1 MRIKK
6 NRPMTELPLED
17 PVEYARALGKKVYL
31 RPGEL
36 SFTELEI
43 SYLLSCLRRLERKED
58 RKKNLK
64 ELKRQM
70 RLDSEMKQSSRQGF
84 DDNPHVRIRRHVLLY
99 WEKSFYK
106 STILDQ
112 FAWKCCGGTELT
124 GLPERFSDDKISTQT
139 KKLMA
144 FLSKRIKR
152 KAGKEVNIDTI
163 EGFIRK
169 NNKIKPS
176 QDSSDFYKY
185 VHFLNLTGDIKRP
198 VLKGSINKI
207 TTPGGEK
214 FKVVLPL
221 MKFADIWIADEL
233 FDFLG
238 ENPTSQ
244 EASFLLNVLEGGR
257 GKVAMVSMVGVNL
270 DRASKLRLK
279 RYDIILDS
287 VIGLMSY
294 WCNGT
299 FWGGTRPIFERNLLK
314 ALWEKGFFDRYV
326 IVPWIPQIGERE
338 DMITK
343 VQKSLSPFGERLY
356 RINRV
361 FWNTRFREIDTPPQD
376 LWIRASD
383 YCILKINKK
392 AMEQKVDY
400 SPNPRDA
407 LYCRQLLTVAAL
419 VRTVKG
425 DYNKEWWARAGEVD
439 SGQQVPEFYTHT
451 KVHPKLEYKQEDF
464 EWAKQY
470 IDMYAENK
478 VTFVKWIYSIIH
490 ERQVPINKY
499 TAILSAYGQGSK
511 IRMVE
516 VIRHIMK
523 GLGVSDRQAYRVL
536 NSLEASGFVKTSGE
550 GSSKMVEILRQKETA
565 PEGGGR

>member
-6 NRPMTELPLED
+6 DRPMTELPLED
-17 PVEYARALGKKVYL
+17 PVEYARALGKRVYL

-43 SYLLSCLRRLERKED
+43 SYLLSCLRRLEKKED
-58 RKKNLK
+58 RQKRIK
-64 ELKRQM
+64 ELKKQM
-70 RLDSEMKQSSRQGF
+70 KLDAEMKQSSRQGF

-112 FAWKCCGGTELT
+112 FAWKCCGGAELT
-124 GLPERFSDDKISTQT
+124 GLPEKFSDEKISAQT
-139 KKLMA
+139 KKLIA
-144 FLSKRIKR
+144 FLTKRAKR
-152 KAGKEVNIDTI
+152 KAGKETSIDAI
-163 EGFIRK
+163 EAYIRK
-169 NNKIKPS
+169 NIKLKPS
-176 QDSSDFYKY
+176 KEDISDFYKY

-207 TTPGGEK
+207 VTPGGDK

-257 GKVAMVSMVGVNL
+257 GKVAMVSMVGVTL
-270 DRASKLRLK
+270 DRAAKQRLR

-299 FWGGTRPIFERNLLK
+299 FWGGTRPIFEKNLLK
-314 ALWEKGFFDRYV
+314 SLWEKGFFDRYV
-326 IVPWIPQIGERE
+326 IVPWIPDIGEKE

-343 VQKSLSPFGERLY
+343 VQKSLSPFAERLY

-376 LWIRASD
+376 LWNEAAD
-383 YCILKINKK
+383 YCIKKINKL
-392 AMEQKVDY
+392 AMSQHVDY
-400 SPNPRDA
+400 TPNPRDA

-425 DYNKEWWARAGEVD
+425 DYNKQWWQKAGEVG
-439 SGQQVPEFYTHT
+439 SGQQIPEFYNHI
-451 KVHPKLEYKQEDF
+451 KVHEKLEYIPADF
-464 EWAKQY
+464 QWSKQY
-470 IDMYAENK
+470 IDMYADNK

-490 ERQVPINKY
+490 EKEVPVNKY
-499 TAILSAYGQGSK
+499 TAILASYGQGTK
-511 IRMVE
+511 IKAVE
-516 VIRHIMK
+516 IIRHIMK
-523 GLGVSDRQAYRVL
+523 TYVISDRQAYRVL
-536 NSLEASGFVKTSGE
+536 SSLESSGFIKLSGNTTNRY
-550 GSSKMVEILRQKETA
+550 VEILRQEDQNKPRT
-565 PEGGGR
+565 

>member
-6 NRPMTELPLED
+6 DRPMTEQPLED
-17 PVEYARALGKKVYL
+17 PVEYARALGKRVYL

-43 SYLLSCLRRLERKED
+43 SYLLSCLRRLEGKEE
-58 RKKNLK
+58 RKKSLK
-64 ELKRQM
+64 ELKSQM
-70 RLDSEMKQSSRQGF
+70 KLESQSKQSSRQGF

-112 FAWKCCGGTELT
+112 FAWKCCGGAELT
-124 GLPERFSDDKISTQT
+124 GLPERFSDEEISMPT
-139 KKLMA
+139 KKLIG
-144 FLSKRIKR
+144 FLGKRMKR
-152 KAGKEVNIDTI
+152 KAGKETNIGAI

-169 NNKIKPS
+169 NMKEKIPKE
-176 QDSSDFYKY
+176 DVSDFYRY

-207 TTPGGEK
+207 VTPGGDK

-270 DRASKLRLK
+270 DRAAKSRLR

-299 FWGGTRPIFERNLLK
+299 FWGGTRPIFEKNLLK
-314 ALWEKGFFDRYV
+314 SLWEKGFFDRYV
-326 IVPWIPQIGERE
+326 IVPWIPDMGEKE
-338 DMITK
+338 EMITK
-343 VQKSLSPFGERLY
+343 VQKSLSPFAERLY

-361 FWNTRFREIDTPPQD
+361 FWNTRFREIDTPPQA
-376 LWIRASD
+376 LWNEAAD
-383 YCILKINKK
+383 YCIRKINNK
-392 AMEQKVDY
+392 AMKQGVDY

-425 DYNKEWWARAGEVD
+425 DYNKQWWEKAGEVG
-439 SGQQVPEFYTHT
+439 SGQQVPEFYTRI
-451 KVHPKLEYKQEDF
+451 KVHPKLEYIPADF

-478 VTFVKWIYSIIH
+478 VIFVKWIYSIIH
-490 ERQVPINKY
+490 EKEIPVNKY
-499 TAILSAYGQGSK
+499 TAMLAAYGKGSK
-511 IRMVE
+511 VRAVDI
-516 VIRHIMK
+516 IKHIMK
-523 GLGVSDRQAYRVL
+523 SYAISDRQAYRVL
-536 NSLEASGFVKTSGE
+536 NSLEASGFVKLSGN
-550 GSSKMVEILRQKETA
+550 SRDKLVEIIRQDEN
-565 PEGGGR
+565 EGK